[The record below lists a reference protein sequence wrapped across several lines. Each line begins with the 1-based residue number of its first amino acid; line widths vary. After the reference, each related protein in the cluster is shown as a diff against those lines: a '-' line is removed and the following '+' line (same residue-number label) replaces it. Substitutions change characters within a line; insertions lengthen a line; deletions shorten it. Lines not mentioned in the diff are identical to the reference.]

1 MKKIIV
7 LKDEK
12 NGKRIAFIRQSDT
25 MVLVLK
31 IFAALNIGACVFC
44 TFNKHYIVALLDL
57 VVSFFTYQI
66 SCNIERN
73 NEIFDFF
80 DNGENNL
87 NQ

>member
-1 MKKIIV
+1 MKKAIV
-7 LKDEK
+7 IEK
-12 NGKRIAFIRQSDT
+12 ENGKRIAFIRQSDT

-31 IFAALNIGACVFC
+31 VLAALNIAACVFS

-73 NEIFDFF
+73 NEIYDFF
-80 DNGENNL
+80 NNENDNI